1 MRVSRLLST
10 LELPLLAA
18 VPIVLV
24 ACAVL
29 ELEQAALLTVLVAC
43 CALAVF
49 MGGWEHSKPAPRQ
62 LMPTVVLAALAAAGR
77 VIFAPI
83 PDFKPV
89 TAICI
94 IAGVMFGKR
103 SGFMVGALAALAS
116 NFFFGQGPWTP
127 WQMYAW
133 GLTGYCAGVLAGR
146 GVFERHPRAVYAWGF
161 FAPLL
166 YGLLLNGWYVV
177 GFVRP
182 IEPATVLLAYG
193 AGLPFDLVHSAATVV
208 FLLLLYAPWVRKL
221 TRIRDK
227 YALRVEHAEPGV

>member
-1 MRVSRLLST
+1 MSRLLQA
-10 LELPLLAA
+10 LETPLLVA
-18 VPIVLV
+18 VPCALVLCAVLQLDQAALLSVLV
-24 ACAVL
+24 ACA
-29 ELEQAALLTVLVAC
+29 ALL
-43 CALAVF
+43 VF
-49 MGGWEHSKPAPRQ
+49 MGGWETSKPTPRQ
-62 LMPTVVLAALAAAGR
+62 VMPTVVLAALAAAGR
-77 VIFAPI
+77 ILFAPI

-94 IAGVMFGKR
+94 IAGIMFGKR

-133 GLTGYCAGVLAGR
+133 GLSGYVAGALAAR

-161 FAPLL
+161 VAPLIF
-166 YGLLLNGWYVV
+166 GALLNGWYVI

-182 IEPATVLLAYG
+182 IEPATVLLAYA
-193 AGLPFDLVHSAATVV
+193 AGLPLDILHSVATEL

-227 YALRVEHAEPGV
+227 YALKVEARGHGGV